1 NNSVSTVKIAKALA
15 DAFECEINDLPVSI
29 VLSWFE
35 QKAVA
40 ILLGLFSMGI
50 QDIRIG
56 PKPPE
61 FISDGVMEVLQETFN
76 LKLITTAQEDMET
89 MMQLSKTE

>member
-1 NNSVSTVKIAKALA
+1 MGASSYRMAGQLLFGI
-15 DAFECEINDLPVSI
+15 
-29 VLSWFE
+29 WFK

-40 ILLGLFSMGI
+40 ILLGLFSLGI

-61 FISDGVMEVLQETFN
+61 FISKGVLDILVDMFG
-76 LKLITTAQEDMET
+76 LKLITTAEEDMNA
-89 MMQLSKTE
+89 MLALS

>member
-1 NNSVSTVKIAKALA
+1 MALA
-15 DAFECEINDLPVSI
+15 DAFGCTVKEMSVSI

-40 ILLGLFSMGI
+40 ILLGLFSLGI
-50 QDIRIG
+50 QNIRIG

-61 FISDGVMEVLQETFN
+61 LISPGVLDVFVDMFG
-76 LKLITTAQEDMET
+76 LKLITTAKEDMSA
-89 MMQLSKTE
+89 MLALS

>member
-1 NNSVSTVKIAKALA
+1 MKIALALA
-15 DAFECEINDLPVSI
+15 EAFDCTVNELPVSI

-40 ILLGLFSMGI
+40 ILLGLFSLGI

-61 FISDGVMEVLQETFN
+61 FISDGVLDVLVELFG
-76 LKLITTAQEDMET
+76 LKLITTAEEDMNA
-89 MMQLSKTE
+89 MLALS

>member
-1 NNSVSTVKIAKALA
+1 VKIAKALA
-15 DAFECEINDLPVSI
+15 DAFECEINELPLSI

-40 ILLGLFSMGI
+40 ILLGLFSLGI

-61 FISDGVMEVLQETFN
+61 FISEGVMNVLQETFN
-76 LKLITTAQEDMET
+76 LKLIGTAQEDMNE
-89 MMQLSKTE
+89 MLQINK

>member
-1 NNSVSTVKIAKALA
+1 M
-15 DAFECEINDLPVSI
+15 SI

-40 ILLGLFSMGI
+40 ILLGLFSLGI
-50 QDIRIG
+50 RDIRIG

-61 FISDGVMEVLQETFN
+61 FISEGVMNVLTDLFG
-76 LKLITTAQEDMET
+76 LKLIGDVQEDMKA
-89 MMQLSKTE
+89 MLRLV

>member
-1 NNSVSTVKIAKALA
+1 
-15 DAFECEINDLPVSI
+15 

-40 ILLGLFSMGI
+40 ILLGLFSLGI

-56 PKPPE
+56 PKAPE
-61 FISDGVMEVLQETFN
+61 FITPGVLNVLQEAFG
-76 LKLITTAQEDMET
+76 LKLIDNAQDDMAT
-89 MMQLSKTE
+89 MLALSAN

>member
-1 NNSVSTVKIAKALA
+1 MN
-15 DAFECEINDLPVSI
+15 ELPLTI

-40 ILLGLFSMGI
+40 ILLGLFSLGVKNI
-50 QDIRIG
+50 YLG

-61 FISDGVMEVLQETFN
+61 FVTPAVLKVLQDNFN
-76 LKLITTAQEDMET
+76 LQLTGNAADDMKA
-89 MMQLSKTE
+89 MLG

>member
-1 NNSVSTVKIAKALA
+1 LANAINSISTVKIAAALA
-15 DAFECEINDLPVSI
+15 QAFNCEVNELPVSI

-40 ILLGLFSMGI
+40 ILLGLFSLGI

-56 PKPPE
+56 PKAPE
-61 FISDGVMEVLQETFN
+61 FIFLGVLQVLQEKFG
-76 LKLITTAQEDMET
+76 LKLITTAQEAA
-89 MMQLSKTE
+89 L

>member
-1 NNSVSTVKIAKALA
+1 
-15 DAFECEINDLPVSI
+15 LPVSI

-40 ILLGLFSMGI
+40 ILLGLFSLGI

-56 PKPPE
+56 PKSPE
-61 FISDGVMEVLQETFN
+61 FITPGVLNILQEAFG
-76 LKLITTAQEDMET
+76 LKLIGTAQEDMET
-89 MMQLSKTE
+89 MLALSSN